1 MPEVG
6 AATAIGRASTATDDS
21 PWIGEA
27 RVRGPAGGAGG
38 RGRREGPAGREEG
51 REGGPAKSE
60 SLFSHNPIHGL
71 VTLDSNRWEAVG
83 RSTTPDPR
91 SVSGQIRC
99 GEAETDA

>member
-38 RGRREGPAGREEG
+38 RGRRGERKG
-51 REGGPAKSE
+51 AKEVLPKASRC
-60 SLFSHNPIHGL
+60 FPI
-71 VTLDSNRWEAVG
+71 TP
-83 RSTTPDPR
+83 STD
-91 SVSGQIRC
+91 
-99 GEAETDA
+99 